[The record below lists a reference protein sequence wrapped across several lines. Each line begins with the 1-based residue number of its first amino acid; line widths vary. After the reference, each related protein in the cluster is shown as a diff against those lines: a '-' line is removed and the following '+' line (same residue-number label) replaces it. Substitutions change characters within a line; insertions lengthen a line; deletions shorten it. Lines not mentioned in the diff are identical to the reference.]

1 MAWLSGVRRRASR
14 VSPALRCCAAL
25 LLFAAGAAEA
35 ATLYGF
41 VRDSAS
47 GEPLAFASVYLS
59 DRSAG
64 TASERNGYYILSG
77 LPAGRVT
84 ITWSLVGHRDV
95 EREFTL
101 AENASVRADV
111 RLAVEAIPVSGVTA
125 SAARERFRREV
136 DIGVRRLELPELK
149 IAPGMIEQDL
159 FKSLQSLPGVLAV
172 SDFSSALYVRGGSP
186 DQNLVLLDGVTVYN
200 PYHLGGLFSTFN
212 MDALAG
218 AELKAGAFPAEYGG
232 AVSSVLDVEM
242 KQGNSERVSAK
253 WDVGLLTS
261 KVMVEG
267 PIPRGSFLVAG
278 RRTYIDAVTWTI
290 DKLIRDS
297 TISVY
302 LPYYFYDLQG
312 KLNLDASERDRLT
325 FSAYS
330 GDDVIDIKDEFDR
343 LSFRWGNYALALKW
357 RHIFSPRL
365 VATTMAVR
373 GRNRVSLLQ
382 EFFPQD
388 TTWGDSSRAELAFG
402 VSDWGGKSDW
412 TLFVDSS
419 HTARFGVEAKLF
431 DLRNYFKSDTFTFWN
446 QRSRPTY
453 AALYAADKWRPVEAV
468 LLDAGVRAEFFSGG
482 SYLRASPRVG
492 AKYILADDFA
502 LNAGWGLYYQYLS
515 IPFPRNDELVK
526 LPALFF
532 QQWLPCDS
540 VHAPVEAMH
549 WALGAQKGLGQGF
562 ELGVEGYYKS
572 MQNLLETQ
580 SMLPGVGPDP
590 GGEDTATLA
599 VGTGWAAGGE
609 VLLRRQGSSISY
621 SLAFTRRT
629 FDSTAFWPVFDSR
642 HNLNLALALPLK
654 HGWAITSQFLFRSGF
669 PFTGP
674 VGQFQYVG
682 EDPGWREGG
691 NEWYWWTP
699 LGGRRGNYRLPA
711 YHRLDLGF
719 EKRFRLWRADW
730 AVYLQVVNVY
740 AAQNVLWYEYYTDEN
755 GRIEREPFVLL
766 PVPIPSFGI
775 RGGF

>member
-1 MAWLSGVRRRASR
+1 MRIRHNVLV
-14 VSPALRCCAAL
+14 LML
-25 LLFAAGAAEA
+25 LLAGAGAAEA
-35 ATLYGF
+35 ATVYGF
-41 VRDSAS
+41 VRDSAT

-77 LPAGRVT
+77 LPAGRVKVV
-84 ITWSLVGHRDV
+84 WSLVGHRDL

-111 RLAVEAIPVSGVTA
+111 RLAVEAIPLGEVTA

-136 DIGVRRLELPELK
+136 DIGVRRLDLPELK
-149 IAPGMIEQDL
+149 IAPGFIEQDL

-232 AVSSVLDVEM
+232 AVSSIIDVEM
-242 KQGNSERVSAK
+242 KQGNSERYSAK

-267 PIPRGSFLVAG
+267 PIPRGSLVVAG
-278 RRTYIDAVTWTI
+278 RRTYIDAVTWAI
-290 DKLIRDS
+290 DRLIRDS
-297 TISVY
+297 TVSVY
-302 LPYYFYDLQG
+302 LPYHFYDLQG
-312 KLNLDASERDRLT
+312 KLNFDAGERDRLT

-330 GDDVIDIKDEFDR
+330 GDDIIDIREQSDR
-343 LSFRWGNYALALKW
+343 LAFLWGNYALALKW
-357 RHIFSPRL
+357 RHIFSPNL

-373 GRNRVSLLQ
+373 GRNRVSLSQ
-382 EFFPQD
+382 EFVPPD
-388 TTWGDSSRAELAFG
+388 TAWGDTSRAELRFG
-402 VSDWGGKSDW
+402 VSDWGGRSDW
-412 TLFVDSS
+412 TLFLDSS
-419 HTARFGVEAKLF
+419 HTVRFGAEAKSF
-431 DLRNYFKSDTFTFWN
+431 DLRNYFKSDTVTFWN
-446 QRSRPTY
+446 QRSRPTL
-453 AALYAADKWRPVEAV
+453 AAAYAADKWRPIEP
-468 LLDAGVRAEFFSGG
+468 LLVDAGVRAEYFSGG
-482 SYLRASPRVG
+482 GYFRASPRVG
-492 AKYILADDFA
+492 AKYILAEDFA
-502 LNAGWGLYYQYLS
+502 LTAGWGLYYQYLS

-532 QQWLPCDS
+532 QQWLPADS
-540 VHAPVEAMH
+540 AHAPVAAMH
-549 WALGAQKGLGQGF
+549 WAAGAQKGLGRGFDLGF
-562 ELGVEGYYKS
+562 EAYYKS
-572 MQNLLETQ
+572 MRNLLETR
-580 SMLPGVGPDP
+580 SPLPGIGPDP
-590 GGEDTATLA
+590 GGGEDSATLL
-599 VGTGWAAGGE
+599 VGTGWAAGAE
-609 VLLRRQGSSISY
+609 VLLRRQGSSVSY

-654 HGWAITSQFLFRSGF
+654 RGWAITSQFLLRSGF

-682 EDPGWREGG
+682 EDPGWRGEET
-691 NEWYWWTP
+691 EWYWWTP

-719 EKRFRLWRADW
+719 EKRFRLLRADW

-740 AAQNVLWYEYYTDEN
+740 AARNVLWYDYSVDEK
-755 GRIEREPFVLL
+755 GRIVREPFVLL
-766 PVPIPSFGI
+766 PLPIPSLGI

>member
-1 MAWLSGVRRRASR
+1 LHISR
-14 VSPALRCCAAL
+14 NVIRPAIA
-25 LLFAAGAAEA
+25 LFAALGTAQA
-35 ATLYGF
+35 ATVYGF

-64 TASERNGYYILSG
+64 TATGRNGYYVLSG
-77 LPAGRVT
+77 LPSGKVT
-84 ITWSLVGHRDV
+84 AVWSLVGHRDV
-95 EREFTL
+95 RRELVL
-101 AENASVRADV
+101 AEGASVRSDV
-111 RLAVEAIPVSGVTA
+111 RLAVEAIAVSGVTA
-125 SAARERFRREV
+125 SAKRERFRREV
-136 DIGVRRLELPELK
+136 DIGVRRLDLPDLK
-149 IAPGMIEQDL
+149 MAPGMIEQDL
-159 FKSLQSLPGVLAV
+159 FKSLQMLPGVLAV
-172 SDFSSALYVRGGSP
+172 SDFASALYVRGGSP

-242 KQGNSERVSAK
+242 KQGNSERLSGK

-261 KVMVEG
+261 KLMFEG

-278 RRTYIDAVTWTI
+278 RRTYIDAVTWTV
-290 DKLIRDS
+290 DRLIRDS

-312 KLNLDASERDRLT
+312 KLNFDASDRDRLT
-325 FSAYS
+325 FSGYS

-343 LSFRWGNYALALKW
+343 LNFRWGNYALALKW

-382 EFFPQD
+382 ESFPQD
-388 TTWGDSSRAELAFG
+388 TTWGDSSRTELNFG
-402 VSDWGGKSDW
+402 VSDWGVKSDW
-412 TLFVDSS
+412 TLFLDST
-419 HTARFGVEAKLF
+419 HTPRVGFEGKLF
-431 DLRNYFKSDTFTFWN
+431 ELRNLLKSDTLVYWD
-446 QRSRPTY
+446 QRSSPLY
-453 AALYAADKWRPVEAV
+453 GALYAADKWRPVEPL
-468 LLDAGVRAEFFSGG
+468 LLDAGVRVEFFSGG
-482 SYLRASPRVG
+482 GYLRASPRVG
-492 AKYILADDFA
+492 AKYLLADDFA
-502 LNAGWGLYYQYLS
+502 LTAGWGLYYQYLS

-540 VHAPVEAMH
+540 AHAPVEAMH
-549 WALGAQKGLGQGF
+549 WALGVQKGLGHGF
-562 ELGVEGYYKS
+562 EASLEAYYKS
-572 MQNLLETQ
+572 MRNLLETR
-580 SMLPGVGPDP
+580 SFLPGVVGDP

-599 VGTGWAAGGE
+599 VGTGWAAGAE
-609 VLLRRQGSSISY
+609 VLVQRQGSSISY

-629 FDSTAFWPVFDSR
+629 FDSTGFWPVFDSR
-642 HNLNLALALPLK
+642 HNLNIGLALPLK
-654 HGWAITSQFLFRSGF
+654 HGWGITSQFAFRSGF

-682 EDPGWREGG
+682 ETPGWRGVGG
-691 NEWYWWTP
+691 DDETEWYSWTP
-699 LGGRRGNYRLPA
+699 IGGRRGNYRLPA

-740 AAQNVLWYEYYTDEN
+740 AAKNVLWYDYYTDEN
-755 GRIEREPFVLL
+755 GRIVREPFVLL